1 MFVPV
6 LCVWWF
12 HPPVLPVCAAR
23 GLDAW
28 ARRHVVP
35 LAVYDIFL
43 QLLVWGGAVVC
54 VWCPGAGN
62 PNGVWVWVSGWV
74 GGVGWG
80 VGGGG
85 MGVNHGSHAKLNSTS
100 RSCLSER

>member
-1 MFVPV
+1 VFVSV

-12 HPPVLPVCAAR
+12 HPLVLPVCAAR

-43 QLLVWGGAVVC
+43 QLLVWGGAVVPGSREFKRC
-54 VWCPGAGN
+54 VG
-62 PNGVWVWVSGWV
+62 V

-80 VGGGG
+80 VGGVGG
-85 MGVNHGSHAKLNSTS
+85 WGSTTADTRPVVASPSAETS
-100 RSCLSER
+100 GAWVVSCLS